1 MKISN
6 FSKISSNI
14 FGSRVTGFI
23 RDILFA
29 NYLGANLMS
38 DAFLFAYRLPN
49 LFRRIFAE
57 GSMNSVFIPLYV
69 NQEKMNSKSANDFIW
84 IVFNFFF
91 VITLFLSF
99 LIFFFTEQVIS
110 ILAPGFLLNK
120 SQFLLA
126 NQLLIITFPFLI
138 FVTLSSVLSSV
149 LNVKG
154 KFFLPSFLSV
164 ILNIFMI
171 VTLVS
176 FKSNSHFAL
185 AWSMIIA
192 GFTQLILLFI
202 NLGTIKIFWGIGLK
216 SIKVLSRELKKFFGR
231 FLYSLLGSGIV
242 QLNIFISMLFAS
254 LVGGGAIS
262 QIYYADRIIDLPFA
276 LIAVAMSFTLLPYLS
291 KNISDESKNSKAFNE
306 TVIFCFLFAIPSAFG
321 IFILSEDIIRALFGR
336 GEFNNEDVLITSQ
349 ILLVYSFSLPGY
361 MLARIF
367 NQVFY
372 SYEKVEYPVKAAVP
386 TFICNFILC
395 FLLYRPL
402 GVMGL
407 AISGAVSIWLNLFIQ
422 IFYLRKNFR
431 SFYEKLLIFD
441 FKKLLKI
448 LFSAIIMVI
457 SILIFKKI
465 LDLNIY
471 VDLFIQILIGLI
483 IYFLILYWLKLNEIK
498 LVFQLNKFN

>member
-14 FGSRVTGFI
+14 LGSRVTGFI

-336 GEFNNEDVLITSQ
+336 GEFNNEDVLITSK

-402 GVMGL
+402 GVLGL

-448 LFSAIIMVI
+448 LFSAIIMMI

-465 LDLNIY
+465 MDLNIY

-483 IYFLILYWLKLNEIK
+483 IYFLILNWLKLNEIK

>member
-149 LNVKG
+149 LNVRG

-336 GEFNNEDVLITSQ
+336 GEFNNEDVLITSK

-402 GVMGL
+402 GVLGL

-431 SFYEKLLIFD
+431 SFYKKLLIFD
-441 FKKLLKI
+441 FKKLIKI
-448 LFSAIIMVI
+448 LFSAIIMMI

-465 LDLNIY
+465 MDLNIY

-483 IYFLILYWLKLNEIK
+483 IYFLILNWLKLNEIK

>member
-216 SIKVLSRELKKFFGR
+216 SIKVLSKELKKFFGR

-336 GEFNNEDVLITSQ
+336 GEFNNEDVLITSK

-402 GVMGL
+402 GVLGL
-407 AISGAVSIWLNLFIQ
+407 AISGAVSIWLNLFVQ

-448 LFSAIIMVI
+448 LFSAIIMMI

-483 IYFLILYWLKLNEIK
+483 IYFLILNWLKLNEIK

>member
-202 NLGTIKIFWGIGLK
+202 NLGTIKIFWGIGLN

-336 GEFNNEDVLITSQ
+336 GEFNNEDVLITSK

-402 GVMGL
+402 GVLGL

-448 LFSAIIMVI
+448 LLSATIMVI

-483 IYFLILYWLKLNEIK
+483 IYFFILNWLKLNEIK

>member
-1 MKISN
+1 
-6 FSKISSNI
+6 
-14 FGSRVTGFI
+14 
-23 RDILFA
+23 
-29 NYLGANLMS
+29 MS

-69 NQEKMNSKSANDFIW
+69 NQEQMNSKSANDFIW

-321 IFILSEDIIRALFGR
+321 IFILSEDIIRTLFGR
-336 GEFNNEDVLITSQ
+336 GEFNNEDVLITSK

-402 GVMGL
+402 GVLGL

-483 IYFLILYWLKLNEIK
+483 IYFLILNRLKLNEIK

>member
-176 FKSNSHFAL
+176 YKSNSHFPL

-192 GFTQLILLFI
+192 GFTQLIILFI

-336 GEFNNEDVLITSQ
+336 GEFNNEDVLITSK

-402 GVMGL
+402 GVLGL

-483 IYFLILYWLKLNEIK
+483 IYFLILNWLKLNEIK

>member
-216 SIKVLSRELKKFFGR
+216 SIKILSRELKKFFGR

-336 GEFNNEDVLITSQ
+336 GEFNNEDVLITSK

-402 GVMGL
+402 GVLGL

-441 FKKLLKI
+441 FKKILKI
-448 LFSAIIMVI
+448 LFSAIIMMI

-483 IYFLILYWLKLNEIK
+483 IYFLILNWLKLNEIK

>member
-110 ILAPGFLLNK
+110 FLAPGFLLNK

-149 LNVKG
+149 LNVRG

-176 FKSNSHFAL
+176 YKSNSHFPL

-216 SIKVLSRELKKFFGR
+216 SIKILSRELKKFFGR

-336 GEFNNEDVLITSQ
+336 GEFNNEDVLITSK

-395 FLLYRPL
+395 FLLYRPF
-402 GVMGL
+402 GVLGL
-407 AISGAVSIWLNLFIQ
+407 ALSGAVSIWLNLFIQ

-483 IYFLILYWLKLNEIK
+483 IYFLILNWLKLNEIK

>member
-336 GEFNNEDVLITSQ
+336 GEFNNEDVLITSK

-402 GVMGL
+402 GVLGL

-471 VDLFIQILIGLI
+471 LDLFLQILIGLI
-483 IYFLILYWLKLNEIK
+483 IYFLILNWLKLNEIK

>member
-216 SIKVLSRELKKFFGR
+216 SIRVLSRELKKFFGR

-291 KNISDESKNSKAFNE
+291 KNISDESKNSRAFNE

-336 GEFNNEDVLITSQ
+336 GEFNNEDVLITSK

-395 FLLYRPL
+395 FLLYSPL
-402 GVMGL
+402 GVLGL

-471 VDLFIQILIGLI
+471 LDLLIQILIGLI
-483 IYFLILYWLKLNEIK
+483 IYFLILNWLKLNEIK

>member
-69 NQEKMNSKSANDFIW
+69 NQEKMSSKSANDFIW

-336 GEFNNEDVLITSQ
+336 GEFNNEDVLITSK
-349 ILLVYSFSLPGY
+349 ILLIYSFSLPGY

-402 GVMGL
+402 GVLGL

-422 IFYLRKNFR
+422 IFYLRKNFG
-431 SFYEKLLIFD
+431 SFYEKLLILD

-448 LFSAIIMVI
+448 LISAIIMVI

-471 VDLFIQILIGLI
+471 VDLFIQILIGVI
-483 IYFLILYWLKLNEIK
+483 MYFLILNWLKLNEIK

>member
-38 DAFLFAYRLPN
+38 DAFLFAYKLPN

-57 GSMNSVFIPLYV
+57 GSMNSVFIPLYI
-69 NQEKMNSKSANDFIW
+69 NQENLDSKTANDFIW
-84 IVFNFFF
+84 IIFNFFF
-91 VITLFLSF
+91 VITLIITLF
-99 LIFFFTEQVIS
+99 IFFFSEQVIS
-110 ILAPGFLLNK
+110 ILAPGFLLND
-120 SQFLLA
+120 SQFLFA
-126 NQLLIITFPFLI
+126 NQLLSITFPFLV

-171 VTLVS
+171 IALVF

-192 GFTQLILLFI
+192 GFTQLIILFI
-202 NLGTIKIFWGIGLK
+202 NLGTIKIFWSIGLK
-216 SIKVLSRELKKFFGR
+216 SIKVLSIQLKKFFKR
-231 FLYSLLGSGIV
+231 FLFSLLGSGIV

-254 LVGGGAIS
+254 LVGGGSIS

-291 KNISDESKNSKAFNE
+291 KNITDENKNSKAFNE
-306 TVIFCFLFAIPSAFG
+306 TVIFCFLFAIPSAFA
-321 IFILSEDIIRALFGR
+321 IFILSEDIIKVLFGR
-336 GEFNNEDVLITSQ
+336 GEFDNEDVLITSK
-349 ILLVYSFSLPGY
+349 ILLIYSFSLPGY

-386 TFICNFILC
+386 SFLCNLILC
-395 FLLYRPL
+395 FILYRPL
-402 GVMGL
+402 GVLGL
-407 AISGAVSIWLNLFIQ
+407 ATSGAVSIWLNLFIQ
-422 IFYLRKNFR
+422 IFYLRKNFT
-431 SFYEKLLIFD
+431 SFYKKLLILD
-441 FKKLLKI
+441 YKKLQKI
-448 LFSAIIMVI
+448 LFSTFIMII
-457 SILIFKKI
+457 SILFVEKV
-465 LDLNIY
+465 LNLNIY
-471 VDLFIQILIGLI
+471 LNLLIQIFIGLI
-483 IYFLILYWLKLNEIK
+483 IYFLILNLLKLNEIK
-498 LVFQLNKFN
+498 LILQLKKFN

>member
-336 GEFNNEDVLITSQ
+336 GEFNNEDVLITSK

-402 GVMGL
+402 GVLGL

-483 IYFLILYWLKLNEIK
+483 IYFLILNWLKLNEIK

>member
-149 LNVKG
+149 LNVRG

-176 FKSNSHFAL
+176 YKSNSHFPL

-216 SIKVLSRELKKFFGR
+216 SIKILSRELKKFFGR

-336 GEFNNEDVLITSQ
+336 GEFNNEDVLITSK

-448 LFSAIIMVI
+448 LFSAIIMMV

-471 VDLFIQILIGLI
+471 LDLFIQILIGLI

>member
-149 LNVKG
+149 LNVRG

-402 GVMGL
+402 GVLGL

-448 LFSAIIMVI
+448 LFSATIMVI

-483 IYFLILYWLKLNEIK
+483 IYFLILNWLKLNEIK

>member
-216 SIKVLSRELKKFFGR
+216 SIKVLSKELKKFFGR

-336 GEFNNEDVLITSQ
+336 GEFNNEDVLITSK

-402 GVMGL
+402 GVLGL

-422 IFYLRKNFR
+422 IFYLRKNFG
-431 SFYEKLLIFD
+431 SFYKKLLILD

-457 SILIFKKI
+457 SILTFKKI

-483 IYFLILYWLKLNEIK
+483 TYFLILNWLKLNEIK

>member
-202 NLGTIKIFWGIGLK
+202 NLGTIKIFWGIGLN
-216 SIKVLSRELKKFFGR
+216 SIKILSIELKKFFGR

-336 GEFNNEDVLITSQ
+336 GEFNNEDVLITSK

-402 GVMGL
+402 GVLGL

-448 LFSAIIMVI
+448 LFSAIIMMI

-471 VDLFIQILIGLI
+471 LDLFLQILIGLI
-483 IYFLILYWLKLNEIK
+483 TYFLILNWLKLNEIK

>member
-154 KFFLPSFLSV
+154 KFFLPSLLSV

-202 NLGTIKIFWGIGLK
+202 NLGTIKIFWGIGLN

-402 GVMGL
+402 GVLGL

-441 FKKLLKI
+441 FKKILKI
-448 LFSAIIMVI
+448 LFSAIIMMI

-471 VDLFIQILIGLI
+471 LDLFLQILIGLI
-483 IYFLILYWLKLNEIK
+483 IYFLILNWLKLNEIK

>member
-149 LNVKG
+149 LNVRG

-202 NLGTIKIFWGIGLK
+202 NLGTIKIFWGVGLK
-216 SIKVLSRELKKFFGR
+216 SIKVLSKELKKFFGR

-291 KNISDESKNSKAFNE
+291 KNISDETKNSKAFNE
-306 TVIFCFLFAIPSAFG
+306 TVIFCFLFAIPSSFG

-336 GEFNNEDVLITSQ
+336 GEFSNDDVLTTSK

-402 GVMGL
+402 GVLGL

-448 LFSAIIMVI
+448 LFSAIIMVV

-483 IYFLILYWLKLNEIK
+483 IYFLILNWLKLNEIK

>member
-306 TVIFCFLFAIPSAFG
+306 TVIFCFLFAIPSSFG
-321 IFILSEDIIRALFGR
+321 IFILREDIIRALFGR
-336 GEFNNEDVLITSQ
+336 GEFNNEDVLITSK

-402 GVMGL
+402 GVLGL

-448 LFSAIIMVI
+448 LFSTIIMVI

-483 IYFLILYWLKLNEIK
+483 IYFLILNWLRLNEIK

>member
-202 NLGTIKIFWGIGLK
+202 NLGTIKIFWGIGLN
-216 SIKVLSRELKKFFGR
+216 SIKILSRELKKFFGR

-336 GEFNNEDVLITSQ
+336 GEFNNEDVLITSK

-402 GVMGL
+402 GVLGL

-483 IYFLILYWLKLNEIK
+483 IYFLILNWLKLNEIK

>member
-69 NQEKMNSKSANDFIW
+69 KQEKMNSKSANDFIW

-349 ILLVYSFSLPGY
+349 ILLIYSFSLPGY

-402 GVMGL
+402 GVLGL

-441 FKKLLKI
+441 FKKILKI
-448 LFSAIIMVI
+448 LFSAIIMMI

-471 VDLFIQILIGLI
+471 LDLFIQILIGLI
-483 IYFLILYWLKLNEIK
+483 IYFLILNWLKLNEIK

>member
-99 LIFFFTEQVIS
+99 LIFFFTEKVIS

-202 NLGTIKIFWGIGLK
+202 NLGTIKIFWGIGLN

-291 KNISDESKNSKAFNE
+291 KNILDESKNSKAFNE

-336 GEFNNEDVLITSQ
+336 GEFNNEDVLITSK

-402 GVMGL
+402 GVLGL

-431 SFYEKLLIFD
+431 SFYDKLLIFD
-441 FKKLLKI
+441 FKKLFKI

-483 IYFLILYWLKLNEIK
+483 IYFLILNWLKLNEIK

>member
-149 LNVKG
+149 LNVRG

-336 GEFNNEDVLITSQ
+336 GEFNNEDVLITSK

-402 GVMGL
+402 GVLGL
-407 AISGAVSIWLNLFIQ
+407 ALSGAVSIWLNLFIQ

-483 IYFLILYWLKLNEIK
+483 IYFLILNWLKLNEIK

>member
-202 NLGTIKIFWGIGLK
+202 NLGTIKIFWGIGLN

-402 GVMGL
+402 GVFGL

-483 IYFLILYWLKLNEIK
+483 IYFLILNWLKLNEIK

>member
-6 FSKISSNI
+6 FSKISTNI

-336 GEFNNEDVLITSQ
+336 GEFNNEDVLITSK

-402 GVMGL
+402 GVLGL

-441 FKKLLKI
+441 FIKLLKI
-448 LFSAIIMVI
+448 LISAIIMVI

-483 IYFLILYWLKLNEIK
+483 IYFLILNWLKLNEIK

>member
-276 LIAVAMSFTLLPYLS
+276 LVAVAMSFTLLPYLS

-336 GEFNNEDVLITSQ
+336 GEFNNEDVLITSK

-402 GVMGL
+402 GVLGL

-457 SILIFKKI
+457 LILIFKKI

-483 IYFLILYWLKLNEIK
+483 IYFLILNWLKLNEIK

>member
-6 FSKISSNI
+6 FSKISTNI

-38 DAFLFAYRLPN
+38 DAFLFAFRLPN

-57 GSMNSVFIPLYV
+57 GSMNSVFIPLFV
-69 NQEKMNSKSANDFIW
+69 NQEKINSKIANDFIW
-84 IVFNFFF
+84 IIFNFFF
-91 VITLFLSF
+91 GITLFLSF
-99 LIFFFTEQVIS
+99 LIFLFSEQVIS
-110 ILAPGFLLNK
+110 LLAPGFLLNE
-120 SQFLLA
+120 SQFLFA
-126 NQLLIITFPFLI
+126 NDLLIITFPFLI

-171 VTLVS
+171 VSLII
-176 FKSNSHFAL
+176 FKSESHFAL
-185 AWSMIIA
+185 AWSMIVA

-202 NLGTIKIFWGIGLK
+202 NIGAIKIFWSTGLK
-216 SIKVLSRELKKFFGR
+216 NITELSGQLKKFFKR
-231 FLYSLLGSGIV
+231 FLYSLMGSGIV

-254 LVGGGAIS
+254 LVGEGAIS

-276 LIAVAMSFTLLPYLS
+276 LVAVAMSFTLLPYLS

-321 IFILSEDIIRALFGR
+321 IFILSEDIIKVLFGR
-336 GEFNNEDVLITSQ
+336 GEFNNDDVLITSK
-349 ILLVYSFSLPGY
+349 ILLIYSFSLPGY

-372 SYEKVEYPVKAAVP
+372 SYEKVEYPVKAAIP

-402 GVMGL
+402 GVIGL
-407 AISGAVSIWLNLFIQ
+407 AIAGAISVWLNLFIQ
-422 IFYLRKNFR
+422 IYFLKKHYK
-431 SFYEKLLIFD
+431 SFFEKLLILD
-441 FKKLLKI
+441 LKKLIKI
-448 LFSAIIMVI
+448 LSSAFSMSI
-457 SILIFKKI
+457 SILFIKKI
-465 LDLNIY
+465 IDLNIY
-471 VDLFIQILIGLI
+471 FDLLIQILIGLL
-483 IYFLILYWLKLNEIK
+483 IYFLILNWLKLGELK
-498 LVFQLNKFN
+498 LIFQLKKFN

>member
-216 SIKVLSRELKKFFGR
+216 SIKILSRELKKFFGR

-336 GEFNNEDVLITSQ
+336 GEFNNEDVLITSK

-402 GVMGL
+402 GVLGL

-448 LFSAIIMVI
+448 LFSAIIMVT

-465 LDLNIY
+465 LNLNIY

-483 IYFLILYWLKLNEIK
+483 IYFLILNWLKLNEIK

>member
-6 FSKISSNI
+6 FSKISTNI

-176 FKSNSHFAL
+176 YKSDSHFPL

-216 SIKVLSRELKKFFGR
+216 SIKILSRELKKFFGR

-291 KNISDESKNSKAFNE
+291 KNILDESKNSKAFNE

-336 GEFNNEDVLITSQ
+336 GEFNNEDVLITSK

-402 GVMGL
+402 GVLGL

-431 SFYEKLLIFD
+431 SFYGKLLIFD

-483 IYFLILYWLKLNEIK
+483 MYFLILNWLKLNEIK

>member
-149 LNVKG
+149 LNVRG

-176 FKSNSHFAL
+176 FKSNSHFPL

-306 TVIFCFLFAIPSAFG
+306 TVIFCFLFAIPSSFG

-336 GEFNNEDVLITSQ
+336 GEFNHEDVLITSK

-386 TFICNFILC
+386 TFICNFIVC

-402 GVMGL
+402 GVLGL

-448 LFSAIIMVI
+448 LFSAIIMMI

-471 VDLFIQILIGLI
+471 LDLFLQILIGLI
-483 IYFLILYWLKLNEIK
+483 TYFLILNWLKLNEIK

>member
-14 FGSRVTGFI
+14 FGSRITGFI

-99 LIFFFTEQVIS
+99 LIFFFSEQVIS

-171 VTLVS
+171 VTMLS

-216 SIKVLSRELKKFFGR
+216 SLKILSRELKKFFGR
-231 FLYSLLGSGIV
+231 FLYSLLGSGII

-321 IFILSEDIIRALFGR
+321 IFILSEDIIRVLFGR
-336 GEFNNEDVLITSQ
+336 GEFNNEDVLITSK

-402 GVMGL
+402 GVLGL

-457 SILIFKKI
+457 LILIFKKI

-483 IYFLILYWLKLNEIK
+483 IYFLILNWLKLNEIK